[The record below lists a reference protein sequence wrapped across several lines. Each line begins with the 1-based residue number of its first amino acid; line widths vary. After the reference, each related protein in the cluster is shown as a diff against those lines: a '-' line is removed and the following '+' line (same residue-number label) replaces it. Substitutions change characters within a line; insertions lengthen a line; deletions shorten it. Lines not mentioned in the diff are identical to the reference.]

1 MDCIPQQFLQAAYHA
16 AAQVVRCRVLAE
28 EASERALHLLTLAQ
42 LQGRPPQHPYA
53 WVRRVA
59 QRAACGLLR
68 SDWGRTRRVDDAVL
82 QAHATAVRTPPR
94 HTLEQLHA
102 ALEPALTPRQRQ
114 AFAAIRTCNGTRAAA
129 RSCGMDPR
137 DFRRSLQ
144 AISRKARALGLA
156 PAHDPCEADVG

>member
-1 MDCIPQQFLQAAYHA
+1 MEFPYQQFLRAALHA
-16 AAQVVRCRVLAE
+16 AGQVVRCRVLAE
-28 EASERALHLLTLAQ
+28 EASERALHLLTLAH
-42 LQGRPPQHPYA
+42 LHGRPPVHPHA

-68 SDWGRTRRVDDAVL
+68 SEWGRTRRVDEAVL
-82 QAHATAVRTPPR
+82 QAHACTAPTTPGR
-94 HTLEQLHA
+94 TLEQLQA

-114 AFAAIRTCNGTRAAA
+114 ALAAIRTCNGTRAAA

-137 DFRRSLQ
+137 DFRRSLL

-156 PAHDPCEADVG
+156 APHEDGEAC

>member
-1 MDCIPQQFLQAAYHA
+1 MDCTPQQFLQTALRAAS
-16 AAQVVRCRVLAE
+16 QIVRCRVLAE
-28 EASERALHLLTLAQ
+28 EASERALHLLTVAQ
-42 LQGRPPQHPYA
+42 LHGRAPEHPHA

-68 SDWGRTRRVDDAVL
+68 SEWGRTRRVDDAVL

-102 ALEPALTPRQRQ
+102 VLEPALTPRQRQ

-156 PAHDPCEADVG
+156 SAHGQGDADVG

>member
-1 MDCIPQQFLQAAYHA
+1 MDCTPQNFLPVAFHA
-16 AAQVVRCRVLAE
+16 ATQVVRCRVLAE
-28 EASERALHLLTLAQ
+28 EASERALHLLTLAH
-42 LQGRPPQHPYA
+42 LHGHPPLHPYA

-59 QRAACGLLR
+59 RRAACGLLR
-68 SDWGRTRRVDDAVL
+68 SEWGRTRRVDDAVL
-82 QAHATAVRTPPR
+82 QAHASAVRTPPDYS
-94 HTLEQLHA
+94 LEQLHA
-102 ALEPALTPRQRQ
+102 ELEPALTPRQRQ

-156 PAHDPCEADVG
+156 PEHAAGDAADG